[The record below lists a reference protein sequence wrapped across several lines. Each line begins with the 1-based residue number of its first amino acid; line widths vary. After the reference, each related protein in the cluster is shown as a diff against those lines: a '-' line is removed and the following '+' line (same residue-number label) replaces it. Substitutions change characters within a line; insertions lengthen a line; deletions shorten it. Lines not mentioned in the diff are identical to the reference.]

1 MHEPFNLGD
10 LGDPATPDGDV
21 ALIDC
26 RDWENPRILS
36 HGEFDR
42 QVKACARAIAARGL
56 ARGDRVAILSLNRA
70 EVLVAYF
77 AIMRAGL
84 VAVPANIKFPR
95 ETIAFVLQDA
105 QIKFA
110 FCDATG
116 RALLPADI
124 PLVDFDATGVDGFA
138 SFLDFGPFETIRP
151 KPRETAMVLYTS
163 GSTGRP
169 KGVPLSHD
177 GQLWAVRSRIGAG
190 GHGRQ
195 KLLVA
200 APLFHMN
207 ALGISKF
214 AFAAGASVVLMPQFD
229 ARQFVEA
236 IGRFKVTWL
245 TSVPTMLALAMRERE
260 TLARTDLS
268 SVESVRT
275 GSAPITQSLVDEV
288 RHAFPNAA
296 LILGYGT
303 TESGPIA
310 FGARAGLA
318 KPDLALGWPLP
329 GVEVRLIAPDGE
341 ETDEGE
347 LWIRTPA
354 NMTGYINL
362 PAKTQEVLTA
372 DGWYKSA
379 DVFRRDAAGAYT
391 FVGRTDD
398 MFVCGGENIYPGE
411 VEAMLE
417 GHPDIIQSCVVP
429 VPDEIKGHKPFAFV
443 VRRSGACLT
452 EDEIKRYALDN
463 APAYQHPR
471 GIVFMTELPLASTNK
486 VDRNALAAIA
496 RERWL
501 VSKRP

>member
-70 EVLVAYF
+70 EVLIAYF

-124 PLVDFDATGVDGFA
+124 PLVDFNATGVDGFA

-214 AFAAGASVVLMPQFD
+214 AFAAGCKRRPYA
-229 ARQFVEA
+229 A
-236 IGRFKVTWL
+236 
-245 TSVPTMLALAMRERE
+245 
-260 TLARTDLS
+260 
-268 SVESVRT
+268 VRCAT
-275 GSAPITQSLVDEV
+275 ICRGDWPI
-288 RHAFPNAA
+288 
-296 LILGYGT
+296 
-303 TESGPIA
+303 
-310 FGARAGLA
+310 
-318 KPDLALGWPLP
+318 
-329 GVEVRLIAPDGE
+329 
-341 ETDEGE
+341 
-347 LWIRTPA
+347 
-354 NMTGYINL
+354 
-362 PAKTQEVLTA
+362 
-372 DGWYKSA
+372 
-379 DVFRRDAAGAYT
+379 
-391 FVGRTDD
+391 
-398 MFVCGGENIYPGE
+398 
-411 VEAMLE
+411 
-417 GHPDIIQSCVVP
+417 
-429 VPDEIKGHKPFAFV
+429 
-443 VRRSGACLT
+443 
-452 EDEIKRYALDN
+452 
-463 APAYQHPR
+463 
-471 GIVFMTELPLASTNK
+471 
-486 VDRNALAAIA
+486 
-496 RERWL
+496 
-501 VSKRP
+501 